1 MQKKLRSETQKSE
14 EYRRVA
20 NTERKVASDWR
31 ASSER
36 LRSEVNEVRAQL
48 TAQVQKT
55 EEALKSVKAE
65 KLKLSREIIY

>member
-14 EYRRVA
+14 EYRGVA